1 MDISKLLTYLPQ
13 LYNNVLC
20 GDRKSI
26 ISRIYGSISNIHL
39 SVVKPS
45 GLSYVDLFSFEQ
57 KERRE
62 SLAMQIVCKETKNYY
77 GSFCQNHLSGQLWQS
92 GKFIS
97 DPVSNSFSS

>member
-62 SLAMQIVCKETKNYY
+62 SLAMQIVCKETKIIMVLSVKIIFP
-77 GSFCQNHLSGQLWQS
+77 GSFDRVANLLV
-92 GKFIS
+92 IL
-97 DPVSNSFSS
+97 